1 MRVFVYIGP
10 QGGVVR
16 STEIQLRHLGGSND
30 VAEIVDVSLSASYF
44 RRQQITLLRYEVDHE
59 AIWLQALGQFHT
71 KFVDLVIL

>member
-30 VAEIVDVSLSASYF
+30 VAEIVDVSLSAS
-44 RRQQITLLRYEVDHE
+44 
-59 AIWLQALGQFHT
+59 
-71 KFVDLVIL
+71 